1 MYGYEYIKQQIDILM
16 RITILSFNT
25 LVFLQKNTTSSPSA
39 PFSQEASTQTGV
51 CTNIHALDSRYF
63 QCSSFKTKT
72 TTPNQPLESCVSLLR
87 LHKCFTEASK
97 VTGNFQ
103 ADFFFFSCA
112 LTCKT
117 TRFEPSLW
125 SIYHHLPLV
134 ASEPEKN
141 LQSGGSIFLLHTGE
155 QRVSL

>member
-1 MYGYEYIKQQIDILM
+1 MAAMYGYEYIKQQIDILM

-103 ADFFFFSCA
+103 ADFFFFFHVPSHAKQQDLNPVCEA
-112 LTCKT
+112 FIT
-117 TRFEPSLW
+117 TFHW
-125 SIYHHLPLV
+125 
-134 ASEPEKN
+134 
-141 LQSGGSIFLLHTGE
+141 
-155 QRVSL
+155 

>member
-1 MYGYEYIKQQIDILM
+1 MYFSTEGPHESSSHSVCICNKHKTEQSEYPCFLLFTTYVVPIMTCKNVRMYKHMAAMYGYEYIKQQIDILM

-87 LHKCFTEASK
+87 
-97 VTGNFQ
+97 
-103 ADFFFFSCA
+103 
-112 LTCKT
+112 
-117 TRFEPSLW
+117 
-125 SIYHHLPLV
+125 
-134 ASEPEKN
+134 
-141 LQSGGSIFLLHTGE
+141 
-155 QRVSL
+155 